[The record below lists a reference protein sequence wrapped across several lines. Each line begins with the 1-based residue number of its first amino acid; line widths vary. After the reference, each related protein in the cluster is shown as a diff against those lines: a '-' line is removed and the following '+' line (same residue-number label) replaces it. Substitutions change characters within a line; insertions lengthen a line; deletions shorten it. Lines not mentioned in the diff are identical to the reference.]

1 MSVDLSR
8 IQLFSSLTDD
18 EREVLMSHVNTR
30 SFPKNTIVI
39 TEGDQSDSMYIVN
52 EGQVKIYVSDE
63 DGREMLLNILEP
75 GDYFGELA
83 LIDQQPRSASAITMN
98 NTRLSIISGADFRD
112 VLMKHPEMSIKLMAA
127 LVVRLREV
135 TDTVRRLA
143 LLDVYGRVT
152 TTLLSLAREDN
163 GVKRIEPKLTQ
174 QDIANMVGASR
185 EMVSRIMK
193 DLKTGGYI
201 DTTREAIVI
210 LKRLPSKW

>member
-1 MSVDLSR
+1 MPVDLSR
-8 IQLFSSLTDD
+8 IPLFSGLSEEELD
-18 EREVLMSHVNTR
+18 LLASHLNTR

-39 TEGDQSDSMYIVN
+39 TEGDLSDSLYIVN
-52 EGQVKIYVSDE
+52 EGQVKIYVSDDE
-63 DGREMLLNILEP
+63 GREMLLNILEP

-83 LIDQQPRSASAITMN
+83 LIDKEPRSASAITMSS
-98 NTRLSIISGADFRD
+98 TKLSIISGPDFRET
-112 VLMKHPEMSIKLMAA
+112 LKKHPELSIKLMSA

-152 TTLLSLAREDN
+152 TTLLSLARGD
-163 GVKRIEPKLTQ
+163 GDQKRVEPKLTQ

-201 DTTREAIVI
+201 DTTKDAIVI

>member
-1 MSVDLSR
+1 MSIDLSTVS
-8 IQLFSSLTDD
+8 LFASLDD
-18 EREVLMSHVNTR
+18 EERDLLLSHVNTR
-30 SFPKNTIVI
+30 SFPKNTIII
-39 TEGDQSDSMYIVN
+39 TEGDQSDSLYIVN
-52 EGQVKIYVSDE
+52 EGQIKIYVSDE
-63 DGREMLLNILEP
+63 EGREMLLNVLEP

-83 LIDQQPRSASAITMN
+83 LIDKEPRSASAITMSN
-98 NTRLSIISGADFRD
+98 ARLSIISGPDFRD
-112 VLMKHPEMSIKLMAA
+112 VLRKHPEMSIKLLSA

-135 TDTVRRLA
+135 TETVRRLA

-152 TTLLSLAREDN
+152 TTLLSLARED
-163 GVKRIEPKLTQ
+163 GGQKRIEPKLTQ

-201 DTTREAIVI
+201 ETTRDAIVI

>member
-1 MSVDLSR
+1 MSVDLSL
-8 IQLFSSLTDD
+8 IPLFSSLTDD
-18 EREVLMSHVNTR
+18 EREVLAAHLNTR

-39 TEGDQSDSMYIVN
+39 TEGDLSDSLYIVN
-52 EGQVKIYVSDE
+52 EGQIKIYVSDDE
-63 DGREMLLNILEP
+63 GREMLLNVLEP

-83 LIDQQPRSASAITMN
+83 LIDKEPRSASAITMR
-98 NTRLSIISGADFRD
+98 NTKLSIISGPDFRE
-112 VLMKHPEMSIKLMAA
+112 VLRKHPEMSIKLMSA

-152 TTLLSLAREDN
+152 TTLLSMAREEGDI
-163 GVKRIEPKLTQ
+163 KRVEPKLTQ

-201 DTTREAIVI
+201 EATKDAILI